1 VEFTLLEP
9 RHTVSPLRV
18 PEVCEIEGQKLVA
31 LLNGSGEMRVAAV
44 EKWES
49 PRVGGILKLG
59 GYLAI

>member
-1 VEFTLLEP
+1 
-9 RHTVSPLRV
+9 
-18 PEVCEIEGQKLVA
+18 VCEIEGQKLVA